1 MSKQIRLDQLL
12 LKKNLVNSLSEA
24 TFLINKRKVR
34 VSNYNSK
41 FLFEHTLVNADCD
54 IKIIKQKF
62 VSRGGD
68 KLNNLLV
75 DLKIAVKEKKCLD
88 VGASTGGFTH
98 ALLKNGAK
106 KVYCIDVGRSQLDQS
121 IKNDS
126 KVEFFE
132 NINARYD
139 FDIGI
144 KNFDIIV
151 VDVSF
156 ISVTM
161 IAGQLKNFLLKNSI
175 LIILIKPQFE
185 ASKDEV
191 DRGGIIKDIYIL
203 PKILDKV
210 IKGLQ
215 KIGLDLLDLKKSEI
229 KGKKGNQEFFA
240 IFKLS

>member
-210 IKGLQ
+210 IKELQ

>member
-1 MSKQIRLDQLL
+1 MPKKIRLDQLL
-12 LKKNLVNSLSEA
+12 LNKKLVKSINEA
-24 TFLINKRKVR
+24 ANLINKRKVR
-34 VSNYNSK
+34 VKNYNSK
-41 FLFEHTLVNADCD
+41 FLFKHTMINENSDV
-54 IKIIKQKF
+54 KIIQQNF
-62 VSRGGD
+62 VSRGGE
-68 KLNNLLV
+68 KLHNLLV
-75 DLKIAVKEKKCLD
+75 DSEIIINGKECLD

-106 KVYCIDVGRSQLDQS
+106 KVYCIDVGKSQLDPL

-139 FDIGI
+139 FDIGV
-144 KNFDIIV
+144 KNIDIIV

-161 IAGQLKNFLLKNSI
+161 IASQLKKFLFKDSI

-185 ASKDEV
+185 ANKDEV
-191 DRGGIIKDIYIL
+191 DYGGVIKNIYL
-203 PKILDKV
+203 MPKILDKV
-210 IKGLQ
+210 IKNLQ
-215 KIGLDLLDLKKSEI
+215 RIGLNLLVLKKSEL

>member
-106 KVYCIDVGRSQLDQS
+106 KVYCVDVGRSQLDQS

-161 IAGQLKNFLLKNSI
+161 IAGQLKKFLLKNSI

>member
-1 MSKQIRLDQLL
+1 MTKKIRLDQFLL
-12 LKKNLVNSLSEA
+12 DKKLVKSINEA
-24 TFLINKRKVR
+24 TNLINKRKVR
-34 VSNYNSK
+34 IKNYNSK
-41 FLFEHTLVNADCD
+41 FLFKHTLVNENSDV
-54 IKIIKQKF
+54 KIINQKF
-62 VSRGGD
+62 VSRGGE

-75 DLKIAVKEKKCLD
+75 GSKIIIKGKECLD

-106 KVYCIDVGRSQLDQS
+106 KVYCIDVGRSQLDPLV
-121 IKNDS
+121 KNDS

-139 FDIGI
+139 INIGV
-144 KNFDIIV
+144 KKLDIIV

-156 ISVTM
+156 ISVTK
-161 IAGQLKNFLLKNSI
+161 IASQLKKFLLKDSI

-185 ASKDEV
+185 ANKDEV
-191 DRGGIIKDIYIL
+191 DYGGVIKNIYLL

-210 IKGLQ
+210 IKNLQ
-215 KIGLDLLDLKKSEI
+215 RIGLNLLVLKKSEL

>member
-1 MSKQIRLDQLL
+1 MPKKIRLDQLL
-12 LKKNLVNSLSEA
+12 LNKKLVKSIDEA
-24 TFLINKRKVR
+24 TNLINKRKVR
-34 VSNYNSK
+34 VKNYNSR
-41 FLFEHTLVNADCD
+41 FLFKHTMINENSD
-54 IKIIKQKF
+54 IKIIQQNF
-62 VSRGGD
+62 VSRGGE
-68 KLNNLLV
+68 KLHNLLV
-75 DLKIAVKEKKCLD
+75 DSEIIINGKECLD

-106 KVYCIDVGRSQLDQS
+106 KVYCIDVGKSQLDS
-121 IKNDS
+121 LIKNDS

-139 FDIGI
+139 FDIGV
-144 KNFDIIV
+144 KNIDIIV

-161 IAGQLKNFLLKNSI
+161 IASQLKKFLLKDSI

-185 ASKDEV
+185 ANKDEV
-191 DRGGIIKDIYIL
+191 DYGGVIKNIYLI

-210 IKGLQ
+210 IKNLQ
-215 KIGLDLLDLKKSEI
+215 RIGLNLLVLKKSEL

>member
-75 DLKIAVKEKKCLD
+75 DLKITVKEKKCLD

-106 KVYCIDVGRSQLDQS
+106 KVYCVDVGRSQLDQS

-161 IAGQLKNFLLKNSI
+161 IAGQLKKFLLKNSI

>member
-106 KVYCIDVGRSQLDQS
+106 KVYCVDVGRSQLDQS

-161 IAGQLKNFLLKNSI
+161 IAGQLKKFLLKNSI

-210 IKGLQ
+210 IKELQ

>member
-88 VGASTGGFTH
+88 VGASTWGFTH

-210 IKGLQ
+210 IKELQ